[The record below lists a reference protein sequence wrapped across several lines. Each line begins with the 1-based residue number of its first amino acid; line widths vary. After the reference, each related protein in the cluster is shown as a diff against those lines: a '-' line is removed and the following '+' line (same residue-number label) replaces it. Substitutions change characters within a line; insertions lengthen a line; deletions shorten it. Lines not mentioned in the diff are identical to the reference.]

1 MKKCTKLI
9 VTSAVIVGAAAAVAF
24 ISYNSLKNQSV
35 TLPRGFTV
43 TAHTGC
49 EGTEDNS
56 LEAIRKGYESGAD
69 IVEFDLNFTAEGSP
83 VLAHDSAESDSV
95 SLDEAFALIAE
106 LEGLYVNVDCKK
118 TDNLTEVAALAE
130 KYGIKDRIFYTGIEE
145 KDVNAVNTQTPEV
158 TYWLNVDVSK
168 AKKSDTQYINSL
180 CDKVVSC
187 GAVGINMNHKSCSEE
202 LVRVFHE
209 RGLLVSIWTVNSEY
223 DMMKALSYG
232 ADNITSRN
240 PSKLKEIIEI
250 KTGK

>member
-1 MKKCTKLI
+1 MKKRTKLI
-9 VTSAVIVGAAAAVAF
+9 IASAVLVGAAAATVAL
-24 ISYNSLKNQSV
+24 ISYNNLKNQSV

-49 EGTEDNS
+49 EGTDDNS

-69 IVEFDLNFTAEGSP
+69 IVEFDLNFTADGSP
-83 VLAHDSAESDSV
+83 VLAHDEAVEGSPTV
-95 SLDEAFALIAE
+95 DEAFALIAE

-118 TDNLTEVAALAE
+118 TDNLTEVVAIAE

-180 CDKVVSC
+180 CDKVIKC
-187 GAVGINMNHKSCSEE
+187 GAVGINLNHKSCSEE
-202 LVRVFHE
+202 LIRVFRE
-209 RGLLVSIWTVNSEY
+209 RGLLVSIWTVNNEY
-223 DMMKALSYG
+223 DMVKALGLG
-232 ADNITSRN
+232 ADNITTRK
-240 PSKLKEIIEI
+240 PSKLKALIEL
-250 KTGK
+250 KTE

>member
-9 VTSAVIVGAAAAVAF
+9 VASAVLVGTAATVAL
-24 ISYNSLKNQSV
+24 IGYNNLRSQSV

-49 EGTEDNS
+49 EGTADNS

-69 IVEFDLNFTAEGSP
+69 IVEFDLNFTADGSP
-83 VLAHDSAESDSV
+83 VLAHDSAEEYSV

-106 LEGLYVNVDCKK
+106 LDRLYVNVDCKK
-118 TDNLTEVAALAE
+118 TDNLSEVASLAE

-158 TYWLNVDVSK
+158 TYWLNVDVSRS
-168 AKKSDTQYINSL
+168 KKNDTQYINSL
-180 CDKVVSC
+180 CDKVISC
-187 GAVGINMNHKSCSEE
+187 GAVGINLNHKSCSEE

-223 DMMKALSYG
+223 DMMKTLGYG